1 MHRLCTIR
9 FGLLIAVLSIVSL
22 AQGIANGQSFPAK
35 PVELIVP
42 FVAGQAPDSV
52 ARALAEGM
60 SKHLG
65 QQVLVVNRPGAGG
78 AIGYKYALS
87 RKPDGYSIVLS
98 SNSISTGY
106 YSGMMPSNYTAFD
119 CVARVTLEF
128 PVLAVRADVPFKN
141 MKDFVENVRAH
152 PGKVRVGSTSIG
164 SHMHLTLVA
173 FFNANNLQVNAIPF
187 STTSHI
193 VSLLGGD
200 IDAVVTLTGSVSGQT
215 QAGKIRILGVLGS
228 AREPLFP
235 DIPTATEQG
244 FTFQSDLWRG
254 INVPKGAPREVIER
268 LEESIR
274 VAVASPEFKKLGDT
288 VGFSPAYLGSDA
300 FAKMLVK
307 DDAHIG
313 QVMAKA
319 GLRTVP

>member
-1 MHRLCTIR
+1 
-9 FGLLIAVLSIVSL
+9 
-22 AQGIANGQSFPAK
+22 
-35 PVELIVP
+35 
-42 FVAGQAPDSV
+42 
-52 ARALAEGM
+52 
-60 SKHLG
+60 
-65 QQVLVVNRPGAGG
+65 VNRPGAGG
-78 AIGYKYALS
+78 AIGYKHVLS
-87 RKPDGYSIVLS
+87 RKPDGYTLVLS

-106 YSGMMPSNYTAFD
+106 YSGMMAENYTAFYS
-119 CVARVTLEF
+119 VARVTLEF
-128 PVLAVRADVPFKN
+128 PVLAVRADAPFNN
-141 MKDFVENVRAH
+141 MKDFVEQVRAN

-173 FFNANNLQVNAIPF
+173 FFNANSLQVNAIPF

-200 IDAVVTLTGSVSGQT
+200 IDAGVTLTGSVSGQT
-215 QAGKIRILGVLGS
+215 QAGKIKILGVLGS

-235 DIPTATEQG
+235 NVPTATEQG
-244 FTFQSDLWRG
+244 FAFQSDLWRG
-254 INVPKGAPREVIER
+254 INLPKGAPRAVIER
-268 LEESIR
+268 LEEAIR
-274 VAVASPEFKKLGDT
+274 IAVASPEFKKLGDT
-288 VGFSPAYLGSDA
+288 VGFVPAYLGSDA